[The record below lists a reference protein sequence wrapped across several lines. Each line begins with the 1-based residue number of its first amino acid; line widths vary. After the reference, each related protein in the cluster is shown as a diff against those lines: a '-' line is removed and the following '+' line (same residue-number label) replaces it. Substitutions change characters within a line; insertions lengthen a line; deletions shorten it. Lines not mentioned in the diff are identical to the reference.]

1 MRNLIYISIFLTLLI
16 GISSIC
22 QAKDWQ
28 TMKNKHF
35 IAYYRNEVPESFVDT
50 VLDSA
55 EDDYRSVVETL
66 GISYYQSWSF
76 EKPVSIYIYR
86 DEEDYVKKGGQ
97 AGWSH
102 GTALIATKTINTYPS
117 DQGFFDSL
125 LPHELGHI
133 VLHEFIG
140 TEARVPLWM
149 EEGVAM
155 FQEKAK
161 RIGANKIV
169 RDALANGQFIA
180 LTQLTDMR
188 LYSNS
193 DRQTVELFYAESASI
208 VNFMITELGKG
219 RFFRLCEQIKESK
232 PFLDALSDVYPNIQ
246 TLDALNK
253 KWVNYLKDNS

>member
-1 MRNLIYISIFLTLLI
+1 
-16 GISSIC
+16 
-22 QAKDWQ
+22 
-28 TMKNKHF
+28 
-35 IAYYRNEVPESFVDT
+35 
-50 VLDSA
+50 
-55 EDDYRSVVETL
+55 
-66 GISYYQSWSF
+66 
-76 EKPVSIYIYR
+76 
-86 DEEDYVKKGGQ
+86 
-97 AGWSH
+97 
-102 GTALIATKTINTYPS
+102 
-117 DQGFFDSL
+117 
-125 LPHELGHI
+125 
-133 VLHEFIG
+133 
-140 TEARVPLWM
+140 
-149 EEGVAM
+149 M

-169 RDALANGQFIA
+169 REALANGQFIA
-180 LTQLTDMR
+180 LRQLTDMR